1 MLLGY
6 VRVRSKRT
14 RRFVYHQ
21 SPRIQLIPS
30 LTLAPVTAAP
40 CAVMLTTGEQLSRR
54 RTLNTRRKSEEG
66 DLNMAALPLLE
77 LELRSH
83 READEACRGSHRRLD
98 SFRLVQV
105 LMGEQQG
112 RLGKDR

>member
-1 MLLGY
+1 M
-6 VRVRSKRT
+6 
-14 RRFVYHQ
+14 
-21 SPRIQLIPS
+21 QLIPS

-66 DLNMAALPLLE
+66 VGLEADLNMAALPLFE
-77 LELRSH
+77 LEMRSQ
-83 READEACRGSHRRLD
+83 RVADEACRGSHRRLD
-98 SFRLVQV
+98 SSRLAQV

-112 RLGKDR
+112 RLGKDRWAMPQWKTLRN